1 MPPKQKHPGRVRQ
14 GRRTAAAGMDVDA
27 PAEGTADDADGE
39 QSSDITGAKLAAQS
53 DQDTEAIELLETMAE
68 DGGPIAASTSASGP
82 SVENTEDGNAAADG
96 SDPGDGSE
104 KEDSPKK
111 KTRPTR
117 LPKQPSPLDFDS
129 LRGNRSNIYEDR
141 GYGFQL
147 TVWDWTDLDQHIV
160 YRRVSDLHMTGDALA
175 LEYIDSRTMCV
186 EWLSQIFNNLET
198 EGHAK
203 GCGYV
208 IKADKESN
216 QELYDQLEACNY
228 QLYDPEMLPYHLRF
242 PNKLHPLAKILFALT
257 ADPSKYRPR
266 EQVEK
271 LKYHNIQG
279 LNIMKILVSLFLLT
293 CHPCLTPLLS
303 ADGADGQAVHE
314 CAFMPH
320 PNSES

>member
-1 MPPKQKHPGRVRQ
+1 
-14 GRRTAAAGMDVDA
+14 MDVDA

-39 QSSDITGAKLAAQS
+39 QSSDVTGAKRAAQS
-53 DQDTEAIELLETMAE
+53 DQDTEAIALLTTVSE
-68 DGGPIAASTSASGP
+68 DGGQIGASTSASGP

-111 KTRPTR
+111 KTRPTQM
-117 LPKQPSPLDFDS
+117 PKQPTPLDFDS
-129 LRGNRSNIYEDR
+129 LRGNRHNLYEDR
-141 GYGFQL
+141 GYGFKL
-147 TVWDWTDLDQHIV
+147 TVWEWTDLDQHV
-160 YRRVSDLHMTGDALA
+160 LNRRVSDLHMTGDALA
-175 LEYIDSRTMCV
+175 LEFIDSRTICV

-208 IKADKESN
+208 IKADKEFN

-228 QLYDPEMLPYHLRF
+228 QLYDPEMLPYHRRF

-279 LNIMKILVSLFLLT
+279 LTIMKILVSLFLLT

-303 ADGADGQAVHE
+303 ADGADEQAVLE